1 MKEDQQQ
8 AWEAEA
14 KRRYP
19 LSNEFGSDTLD
30 YKTFNDLQKDQRKA
44 FLEGVDYRAALQSRS
59 VPETWPYTCP
69 NCNERIS
76 EYEVKHG
83 HTCTP
88 QTSVPSQTEG
98 EKKMRNVLEGLQQ
111 RLNENRYGVAIGETD
126 WYKIN
131 DALSTP
137 STGQPTEDYRG

>member
-1 MKEDQQQ
+1 MNTADQQ
-8 AWEAEA
+8 AWEAEYC
-14 KRRYP
+14 KQHRSLITEVEKMIQGWY
-19 LSNEFGSDTLD
+19 LSDNENYTYVAERIVLHI
-30 YKTFNDLQKDQRKA
+30 
-44 FLEGVDYRAALQSRS
+44 AALQSRS